1 MPWSLMYCIASVGL
15 QWKRGG
21 SPSTISM
28 TMIPS
33 DQMST
38 WRGGGGREGEGEGG
52 KERGREGRREGG
64 REGGK
69 EGGREGEKVCVREA
83 PENHLTYPTLQI
95 HVHVHIE

>member
-38 WRGGGGREGEGEGG
+38 WRGGEGGGEGG
-52 KERGREGRREGG
+52 GREGG

-69 EGGREGEKVCVREA
+69 EGGGREGGREMVFNA
-83 PENHLTYPTLQI
+83 ILIAFHTFTDTQS
-95 HVHVHIE
+95 